1 MLNLVFWIRLLMVLV
16 PLAITGCAT
25 NLNRHVES
33 IDREV
38 HNPDMKTMSEMNR
51 PIVSDP
57 AVINYVNDIL
67 RRLDEQLP
75 EPCGCT
81 VLVSSHSGFEAL
93 TLSSKT
99 IVVSAGLL
107 AQVETED
114 ELAAIIAH
122 ELGHVVHAHSASGDL
137 REGMLTLLRA
147 GDVFAGG
154 GYSLLFGDAAEA
166 ATSGLVYKNWEAE
179 EEIAADQF
187 AVGLLAKAGYSQEGL
202 KMAIRRLA
210 SYSKEAM
217 EQRKPRSE
225 CIGEANA
232 DGKRNIDATACAV
245 ALTNADRSVYL
256 TGDERIKSIV
266 PLIFDLPPEERRAP
280 SVGSV
285 RQFDSIDYLYKLNR
299 LDYADE
305 ANLRAAVAEIERL
318 NVPPTIAANDTLANE
333 MFMAH
338 VMLGHQEKAME
349 YLLKSFDSDHRT
361 VGTLRNMMEV
371 ADHREDRELVKQVL
385 AEARSEIGWSGL
397 LLPYEAYLAKRY
409 GIEFAQVETTARCL
423 GNLAKDTEI
432 YNRCAEY
439 TKLAEQGRKLEW
451 R

>member
-1 MLNLVFWIRLLMVLV
+1 MLNMRLVVRILVVLV
-16 PLAITGCAT
+16 SAVMVGCAT

-57 AVINYVNDIL
+57 AVIDYVNNIL
-67 RRLDEQLP
+67 KRLDGHLE

-81 VLVSSHSGFEAL
+81 VLVSSHPGFEAL

-122 ELGHVVHAHSASGDL
+122 ELGHVVHGHSASGDL
-137 REGMLTLLRA
+137 REGMMMLLRA

-154 GYSLLFGDAAEA
+154 GYSLLYGDAAEA
-166 ATSGLVYKNWEAE
+166 ATSGLVYKDWEAE

-187 AVGLLAKAGYSQEGL
+187 AVELLANAGYSQEGL

-210 SYSKEAM
+210 TYSKEAM
-217 EQRKPRSE
+217 DQRKARGA
-225 CIGEANA
+225 CIGEEDA
-232 DGKRNIDATACAV
+232 DGKHNIDATACAI

-256 TGDERIKSIV
+256 TGDERVKSVI
-266 PLIFDLPPEERRAP
+266 PLIFELPSDQRRAP
-280 SVGSV
+280 SVGTI
-285 RQFDSIDYLYKLNR
+285 RQFDSINYLYHLNR
-299 LDYADE
+299 LGETDE
-305 ANLRAAVAEIERL
+305 VKLQSALEAIERL
-318 NVPPTIAANDTLANE
+318 EVPPTLARNDTLANQ

-338 VMLGHQEKAME
+338 EKLGNREKATE
-349 YLLKSFDSDHRT
+349 YLLKSFGSDHRT
-361 VGTLRNMMEV
+361 VGTLRNMMAV
-371 ADHREDRELVKQVL
+371 ADVREDREMVKEVL
-385 AEARSEIGWSGL
+385 AEARGEIGWSGL

-409 GIEFAQVETTARCL
+409 GLSFAEVETTARCF
-423 GNLAKDTEI
+423 GNLAKDTKI
-432 YNRCAEY
+432 YSQCAEY
-439 TKLAEQGRKLEW
+439 TKLAEEGGKLDW
-451 R
+451 